1 MTGMGVGYKHL
12 DQLRDLAQNEE
23 DKSSRIRPL
32 LDGIGTLHTSIW
44 TGYIIWPKGDMR
56 LHTCRVYKTFQEASD
71 AAQERADSRHRPYEV
86 RTAGETPQ
94 RIIETF
100 NPRKSK

>member
-1 MTGMGVGYKHL
+1 MNGMGVGYKHL

-32 LDGIGTLHTSIW
+32 LDGMGALNTSIW

-56 LHTCRVYKTFQEASD
+56 LYTCRVYKTLQEASD
-71 AAQERADSRHRPYEV
+71 AAQEHADSHHRPYEV
-86 RTAGETPQ
+86 RTAYESPART
-94 RIIETF
+94 IKTI
-100 NPRKSK
+100 NPRRRQ

>member
-12 DQLRDLAQNEE
+12 DQLRDLAQNEG

-32 LDGIGTLHTSIW
+32 LDGMGTLHTSIL

-56 LHTCRVYKTFQEASD
+56 LYTCRVYKTLQEASD
-71 AAQERADSRHRPYEV
+71 AAQERADFHHRPYEV
-86 RTAGETPQ
+86 RAAYETTQ
-94 RIIETF
+94 RIIKTIE
-100 NPRKSK
+100 PRRR

>member
-12 DQLRDLAQNEE
+12 DQLRDLAQNEG

-32 LDGIGTLHTSIW
+32 LDGMGTLHTSIL

-56 LHTCRVYKTFQEASD
+56 LYTCRVYKTLQEASA
-71 AAQERADSRHRPYEV
+71 AAQERADFHHRPYEV
-86 RTAGETPQ
+86 RTAYETPQ
-94 RIIETF
+94 RIIKTF
-100 NPRKSK
+100 EPRRR